1 MCTQG
6 EQHEGRPMTHRIS
19 LAHFLPG
26 SRHTS
31 RQPKAVGR
39 TGMMTCSWR
48 HWQAVSKAVRQLAA
62 GSQRTAR
69 QLAARQ
75 LAAVADSG
83 QLTDSAR
90 MIGSSW
96 LALWVFIE
104 CDVPMYPLCLSVC
117 ILKNSKSTCILN
129 KSIYILY
136 IIIFI
141 FHKV

>member
-48 HWQAVSKAVRQLAA
+48 QAVSGRQSGSWRQAVSGRPAA

-90 MIGSSW
+90 MIGSS
-96 LALWVFIE
+96 
-104 CDVPMYPLCLSVC
+104 
-117 ILKNSKSTCILN
+117 
-129 KSIYILY
+129 
-136 IIIFI
+136 
-141 FHKV
+141 